1 MVKSVAILGSTGS
14 IGIQTLEVAKQLDIR
29 VAGLTANEN
38 IGTLAAQI
46 REFRPEVVCVGN
58 GSLAQQLRK
67 LPDMP
72 KTEILCGTDGL
83 GQIASSKSMDTVV
96 MAVVGLAALEPL
108 LRAAA
113 SGKRIAMANKEAIVA
128 AGPLLAAEIKRGKS
142 KLIPVDSEQSAIF
155 QCLNGNRK
163 KDVSGIILTAS
174 GGPFRGV
181 DSQSL
186 RNITKEQVL
195 KHPVWKMGRKITVD
209 SATLMNKGL
218 EVIESRWLFNIPCK
232 DIRVLIHPQSIIHSM
247 VEYVD
252 GSVIAQ
258 MAVPDMRLPIQYAL
272 TWPERCRGPV
282 SSTLDLTG
290 CGGLTFHQPDHKA
303 FPCVR
308 IAYDALETGGIMPAV
323 MNAAN
328 EIAVRSFLEGR
339 LSFHDI
345 PEVIKRVMD
354 LHSADNN
361 PGITGINEIVA
372 ADERSRQEAV
382 MVIERINAPRRLG

>member
-1 MVKSVAILGSTGS
+1 MKSIAVLGSTGS
-14 IGIQTLEVAKQLDIR
+14 IGIQALEVAKGLGVR
-29 VAGLTANEN
+29 VAGLGANEN
-38 IGTLAAQI
+38 IDMLAAQI
-46 REFRPEVVCVGN
+46 REFRPDVVCVGN
-58 GSLAQQLRK
+58 SSLAQKLRI
-67 LPDMP
+67 LPDIP
-72 KTEILCGTDGL
+72 KTEILCGSDGM
-83 GQIASSKSMDTVV
+83 GQIASLQCVDTVV

-108 LRAAA
+108 LKAAA

-142 KLIPVDSEQSAIF
+142 KLVPVDSEQSAIF
-155 QCLNGNRK
+155 QCLCGNRK

-174 GGPFRGV
+174 GGPFRGA
-181 DSQSL
+181 DSRSL

-218 EVIESRWLFNIPCK
+218 EVIESRWLFNIALK
-232 DIRVLIHPQSIIHSM
+232 NIRVLIHPQSIIHSM

-258 MAVPDMRLPIQYAL
+258 MAIPDMRLPIQYAL

-282 SSTLDLTG
+282 SRTLDLAG
-290 CGGLTFHQPDHKA
+290 CGGLTFHEPDHKT
-303 FPCVR
+303 FPCIR
-308 IAYDALETGGIMPAV
+308 IAYDALEAGGTMPAV

-328 EIAVRSFLEGR
+328 EIAVRSFLEGE

-361 PGITGINEIVA
+361 PGISGINEIVA
-372 ADERSRQEAV
+372 ADERSREEAV
-382 MVIERINAPRRLG
+382 RIIERINAPRRLR